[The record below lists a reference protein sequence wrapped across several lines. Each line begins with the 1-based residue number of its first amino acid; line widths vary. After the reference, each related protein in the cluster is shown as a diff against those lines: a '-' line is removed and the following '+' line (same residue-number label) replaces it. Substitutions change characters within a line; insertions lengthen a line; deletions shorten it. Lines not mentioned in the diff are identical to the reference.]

1 MSWIITRS
9 GRKFDLLD
17 PKPQDVILGDI
28 VYSLAHQCRFTG
40 HVRQFYSVGQ
50 HSYLASHAISKLP
63 GLIIGEERRMLEL
76 EALLHDAHEA
86 YCGDISAPLRSA
98 LADKTGELESIIWGI
113 DRAIRQRFG
122 LPLRLSPRV
131 QQVDLVMLATE
142 RRDVLAA
149 ALHVEWPCLRGVRP
163 LDRPIPPMSSDRC
176 EALFYRRFFELT
188 VDRTVGNLGR
198 TGTDA

>member
-40 HVRQFYSVGQ
+40 HVRQFYSVAQ
-50 HSYLASHAISKLP
+50 HSYLASHAIGKLP

-86 YCGDISAPLRSA
+86 YCGDISSPLRAA
-98 LADKTGELESIIWGI
+98 LVDKTGELESIIWGI
-113 DRAIRQRFG
+113 DRAVRQRFG
-122 LPLRLSPRV
+122 LPTTPSPRV
-131 QQVDLVMLATE
+131 GQADLVMLSTE

-149 ALHVEWPCLRGVRP
+149 AHNVEWPQLRGVRP
-163 LDRPIPPMSSDRC
+163 LDRPIAPASAERS